1 MKHARALFAL
11 FLAAPLALAA
21 CGPQQLETGIAP
33 NASYSPL
40 TLPAQVFTDNDAVI
54 AHFVGSVGRSSASE
68 SQVGDY
74 PGDAGDQLLVFSVDG
89 LEDDSVA
96 AMQWRVLVKAHG
108 EGVRVANA
116 GVRQRCARSGSREW
130 TTAPCP

>member
-1 MKHARALFAL
+1 MTRTR
-11 FLAAPLALAA
+11 APLALFLGAPLALVA

-40 TLPAQVFTDNDAVI
+40 ALPAQVFADNDAVI
-54 AHFVGSVGRSSASE
+54 AHFVGTTGRSSASE
-68 SQVGDY
+68 SRIGDY
-74 PGDAGDQLLVFSVDG
+74 PGDAGDQLLVFSADD

-96 AMQWRVLVKAHG
+96 AMQWRVLVKDHG
-108 EGVRVANA
+108 AGVRVANA

-130 TTAPCP
+130 TTALCP

>member
-1 MKHARALFAL
+1 MTRTLAILAL
-11 FLAAPLALAA
+11 PLALAA

-40 TLPAQVFTDNDAVI
+40 TLPAQVFDDSDAVI
-54 AHFVGSVGRSSASE
+54 RHFVSMAGRSAASE

-74 PGDAGDQLLVFSVDG
+74 PGEAGDQLLVFSAEG
-89 LEDDSVA
+89 LEDDSVE
-96 AMQWRVLVKAHG
+96 AMQWRVLIKQHG
-108 EGVRVANA
+108 DGVRVANV

-130 TTAPCP
+130 TTALCP